1 MTKYLIIICLLLIG
15 VVSILSVRLSNIKE
29 ELSIS
34 ISNNKAYMLENE
46 SLENDIRV
54 FQLTVDQLNYFA
66 DSIMQEM
73 LNVKEELKIKDKD
86 LARLQY
92 IKSEA
97 IKTDSIVIRDT
108 IFKTDVNI
116 DTLFQDNWY
125 SLKLKLRYPNI
136 AIVTPS
142 FVSDKYIVASLHK
155 ETINPPKKC
164 KIARWFQRKHKVL
177 KVNIIEKSP
186 YIKNKQVKFIEIIK

>member
-15 VVSILSVRLSNIKE
+15 VVSILSVRLSNLKD

-34 ISNNKAYMLENE
+34 ISNNKAFLMENE

-73 LNVKEELKIKDKD
+73 INVKEELKIKNKD

-116 DTLFQDNWY
+116 DTLFYDDWY

-136 AIVTPS
+136 AVVTPS
-142 FVSDKYIVASLHK
+142 FVSDKYVVASLHK

-177 KVNIIEKSP
+177 KVDIIEKSP
-186 YIKNKQVKFIEIIK
+186 YIKNKQVKFIEIVK

>member
-1 MTKYLIIICLLLIG
+1 MAKYLLIICFILTS
-15 VVSILSVRLSNIKE
+15 VVVLMAHRLKVLNNELSV
-29 ELSIS
+29 S
-34 ISNNKAYMLENE
+34 ISNNKAYLIENE

-54 FQLTVDQLNYFA
+54 FKLTVEQLNYFS
-66 DSIMQEM
+66 DSIIQEM
-73 LNVKEELKIKDKD
+73 IKVKEELRIKDKN
-86 LARLQY
+86 LERLQY

-97 IKTDSIVIRDT
+97 TKTDSIIIRDT

-155 ETINPPKKC
+155 ETVNPPKKY
-164 KIARWFQRKHKVL
+164 KIARWFQKKHKVL
-177 KVNIIEKSP
+177 KVDIIEKSP

>member
-1 MTKYLIIICLLLIG
+1 MSKYLLIICFILTSA
-15 VVSILSVRLSNIKE
+15 VVLMAHRLKVINNELSV
-29 ELSIS
+29 S
-34 ISNNKAYMLENE
+34 ISNNKAYLVENK
-46 SLENDIRV
+46 SLEEDIRV
-54 FQLTVDQLNYFA
+54 FKLTVDQLNYFA

-73 LNVKEELKIKDKD
+73 INVKEELKIKDKD

-97 IKTDSIVIRDT
+97 TKTDSIIIRDT
-108 IFKTDVNI
+108 IFKTDVDI
-116 DTLFQDNWY
+116 DTLFHDNWY
-125 SLKLKLRYPNI
+125 SLKLKLKYPNI

-164 KIARWFQRKHKVL
+164 KIARWFQKKHKVL
-177 KVNIIEKSP
+177 TVDIVEKSP
-186 YIKNKQVKFIEIIK
+186 YIQNKEVKFIEIIK